1 MTLLPGN
8 LFYAMDEISDTSTGT
23 GTSSKRLIIV
33 EDDHLLRQDMVE
45 YLTLAGYDVTGVGS
59 AADFYHEVRTHRY
72 VLAILDVGLP
82 DQSGLV
88 LAEYLRKNSSLR
100 IIMLTALS
108 SSDDKFAGYRSGI
121 DIYMTKPV
129 DCRELAASIGNLIER
144 LTDTLPPPAPASS
157 SWKLFRSTWELQTPA
172 GDTISLTAKEFEFIN
187 CLVAPNQQTTV
198 QRQDAL
204 KALGYQLNEYGNR
217 SLEALVHRLRQ
228 KVEALNCPFPVKTSR
243 GIGYSFTADLVIE

>member
-1 MTLLPGN
+1 M
-8 LFYAMDEISDTSTGT
+8 AEIPDTATETGT
-23 GTSSKRLIIV
+23 LSKRLIIV
-33 EDDHLLRQDMVE
+33 EDDPLLRQDMIE

-59 AADFYHEVRTHRY
+59 AADFYHEVRTHHY

-108 SSDDKFAGYRSGI
+108 SSDDKFAGYRSGV

-144 LTDTLPPPAPASS
+144 ITAALPPPAAAAAAS
-157 SWKLFRSTWELQTPA
+157 SWKLLRSTWELQTPA
-172 GDTISLTAKEFEFIN
+172 GDTISLTAKEFEFIT